1 MPRVISRITAVLCL
15 LVYCAALCGCSS
27 CSVKTVNPVES
38 KLYNEECAELVEK
51 AAFEAGLRLY
61 KKGEK
66 IDVPAP
72 LFIKRSD
79 YDYII
84 AVRGGFV
91 YVISDNKEDINS
103 FCILYGRHNG
113 TEPMIKCQNIDLTLF
128 SKLVRIYSG
137 IELGADFFDKLLNR
151 SDSVWLAQNKFDFE
165 RKIRPK
171 GTLGRTGPILGQV
184 RYTMFD
190 NWDEEIEYTG
200 YKGCCI
206 ENLDGGIKY

>member
-51 AAFEAGLRLY
+51 AAFEAGFRLY

-66 IDVPAP
+66 IDVSAP

-91 YVISDNKEDINS
+91 YVISDNKEDKI
-103 FCILYGRHNG
+103 Y
-113 TEPMIKCQNIDLTLF
+113 KC
-128 SKLVRIYSG
+128 
-137 IELGADFFDKLLNR
+137 FFAAGLPCR
-151 SDSVWLAQNKFDFE
+151 S
-165 RKIRPK
+165 
-171 GTLGRTGPILGQV
+171 
-184 RYTMFD
+184 
-190 NWDEEIEYTG
+190 
-200 YKGCCI
+200 
-206 ENLDGGIKY
+206 

>member
-1 MPRVISRITAVLCL
+1 
-15 LVYCAALCGCSS
+15 
-27 CSVKTVNPVES
+27 
-38 KLYNEECAELVEK
+38 
-51 AAFEAGLRLY
+51 
-61 KKGEK
+61 
-66 IDVPAP
+66 
-72 LFIKRSD
+72 
-79 YDYII
+79 
-84 AVRGGFV
+84 
-91 YVISDNKEDINS
+91 
-103 FCILYGRHNG
+103 
-113 TEPMIKCQNIDLTLF
+113 MIKCQNIDLTLF